1 MSVLHAPSWWVD
13 AIPGESH
20 SKPLQSVRFAYVT
33 ASFCKI
39 CYNLDWARHPRHI
52 HLAKLHSSA
61 HRGCAGC
68 IVLSGVLDVYASTIG
83 LAGGPGGV
91 LLVDTG
97 SILPTFHLQRRLEIL
112 VLTDKPNPWNIPF
125 KPAGMVLH
133 GHTGSAQSISRAVS
147 WLRSCSSTH
156 EMCSF
161 SVQSLPMRVLEIF
174 GTSRVRLHE
183 SSGQVAPYLCL
194 SHCWGKNEFIK
205 TTTLSID
212 RYRSEIPWSELP
224 QTFKDAL
231 TFVSALGYKYLWIDS
246 LCIVQ
251 DDREDWQREGSKMS
265 EIFSNAHLT
274 IAATSSSHASS
285 GCFRSSFEHQ
295 VIRYIYPDANGV
307 ESEIYVRNKID
318 HARWA
323 DGYLPLH
330 GRAWAFQERLLS
342 QRVIHFAEHELIWE
356 CKTNVDC
363 ECAMVD
369 SDARLL
375 SSIDLRKFLLDSQ
388 DLAKCHMVDR
398 RDHDPWYDLV
408 EQYTRQSLSIQS
420 DIFPALQGISKR
432 FQRHRNSIFLA
443 GLWESSIIN
452 DLLWRS
458 NCVDEQKRTRP
469 EQWRAPSWSW
479 ASVLGPVDWLTRG
492 HVFTELATYIK
503 GTTARASAESYG
515 EITFGM
521 ITLKGRCMLAEL
533 SESCFRLSHSAPPGQ
548 SIDFITYGDRY
559 WTASYS
565 VQQFAPDYNLLNPQL
580 SRPHSTPLVTGTRV
594 KIMLMAESRPTHP
607 RGIRTHFLVLRTVH
621 KEERLYERIGHIV
634 LRETESF
641 TIDSLP
647 LDVDAEIVHL
657 I

>member
-1 MSVLHAPSWWVD
+1 
-13 AIPGESH
+13 
-20 SKPLQSVRFAYVT
+20 
-33 ASFCKI
+33 
-39 CYNLDWARHPRHI
+39 
-52 HLAKLHSSA
+52 
-61 HRGCAGC
+61 
-68 IVLSGVLDVYASTIG
+68 
-83 LAGGPGGV
+83 
-91 LLVDTG
+91 
-97 SILPTFHLQRRLEIL
+97 
-112 VLTDKPNPWNIPF
+112 
-125 KPAGMVLH
+125 
-133 GHTGSAQSISRAVS
+133 
-147 WLRSCSSTH
+147 
-156 EMCSF
+156 
-161 SVQSLPMRVLEIF
+161 MRVLEIF
-174 GTSRVRLHE
+174 GTGRVRLHE

-274 IAATSSSHASS
+274 IAAASSSHASS
-285 GCFRSSFEHQ
+285 GCFRTSFEHQ
-295 VIRYIYPDANGV
+295 VIRYIYPDANGI

-330 GRAWAFQERLLS
+330 GRGEFSPFIASSHVIPLLCLYHLRCVSVTVALLGVDGAVLLCMGNSIADATTCVRAFQERLLS
-342 QRVIHFAEHELIWE
+342 QRVVHFAEHELIWE
-356 CKTNVDC
+356 CKTSVDC

-369 SDARLL
+369 SDVRLL
-375 SSIDLRKFLLDSQ
+375 SSIDLRKFLLDSR
-388 DLAKCHMVDR
+388 DLSKCHMAGH

-458 NCVDEQKRTRP
+458 NCVDEQKKTRP

-479 ASVLGPVDWLTRG
+479 ASVLGPVEWLTRG
-492 HVFTELATYIK
+492 HVFTKLATYVK
-503 GTTARASAESYG
+503 GTTTRASAEILG
-515 EITFGM
+515 EITSGM

-580 SRPHSTPLVTGTRV
+580 LRPHSTPLVIGTRV
-594 KIMLMAESRPTHP
+594 KILLMAESRPTRP

-621 KEERLYERIGHIV
+621 EEERLYERIGHIV
-634 LRETESF
+634 LRETERF

-647 LDVDAEIVHL
+647 LDVDAEILHL